1 MNAWPCQKKRQR
13 LVYQLSDPRIQHKK
27 RMNKNS
33 KLSDLRITSRGA
45 CTSDHLDQ
53 MGSSHFIASDE
64 RDDFIALSFVISLTI
79 HLCPIAR
86 MRSVTVSP
94 KNVLLDPALVRFWVR
109 FDGTGRN
116 TLK

>member
-86 MRSVTVSP
+86 IQSVIVSP
-94 KNVLLDPALVRFWVR
+94 KFVLLNPEIRPILGAL
-109 FDGTGRN
+109 
-116 TLK
+116 